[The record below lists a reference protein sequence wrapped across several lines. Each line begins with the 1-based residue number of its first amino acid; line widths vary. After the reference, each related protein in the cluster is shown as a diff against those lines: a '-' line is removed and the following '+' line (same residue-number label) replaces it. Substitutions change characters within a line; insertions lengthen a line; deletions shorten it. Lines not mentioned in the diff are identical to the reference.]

1 MPNIIVEV
9 DASTGE
15 VVERA
20 MTSEEQAQYDAD
32 IAAIAAQAAAHAE
45 RQAAA
50 ESARR
55 KIAEASGLTP
65 EEMTALGF

>member
-1 MPNIIVEV
+1 MSLVTET

-15 VVERA
+15 TITRNYTADEA
-20 MTSEEQAQYDAD
+20 AQRKADEAADA
-32 IAAIAAQAAAHAE
+32 AAQAE
-45 RQAAA
+45 RDAKQANA

-65 EEMTALGF
+65 EEMAALGF

>member
-1 MPNIIVEV
+1 MSVFEI
-9 DASTGE
+9 DAATGE
-15 VVERA
+15 AVERP
-20 MTSEEQAQYDAD
+20 MTADEAAQRAADDA
-32 IAAIAAQAAAHAE
+32 AAQATATAEAE

-65 EEMTALGF
+65 EEMAALGF